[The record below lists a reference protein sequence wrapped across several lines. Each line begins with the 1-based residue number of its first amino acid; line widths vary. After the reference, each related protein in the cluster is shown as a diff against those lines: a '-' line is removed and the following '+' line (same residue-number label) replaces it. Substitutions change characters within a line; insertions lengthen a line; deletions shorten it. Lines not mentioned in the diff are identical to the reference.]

1 MLVFLV
7 ISAEKLKNS
16 KRAIT
21 PLYNRLSAFG
31 HRIRTHGISPR
42 LGYIDHIGKIFKN
55 HGFLVLGLIEE
66 SYTIRTQISK
76 YQNFKILKFIKLL
89 GIYRL
94 KTTSRFPL
102 SRARQSLI

>member
-1 MLVFLV
+1 MCFDYVYNPYTIRIINEMLVFLT
-7 ISAEKLKNS
+7 ISAKSSKNS

-55 HGFLVLGLIEE
+55 HGFLVLGLLDKAQFFQNIK
-66 SYTIRTQISK
+66 ISK
-76 YQNFKILKFIKLL
+76 FQN
-89 GIYRL
+89 
-94 KTTSRFPL
+94 L
-102 SRARQSLI
+102 SYF